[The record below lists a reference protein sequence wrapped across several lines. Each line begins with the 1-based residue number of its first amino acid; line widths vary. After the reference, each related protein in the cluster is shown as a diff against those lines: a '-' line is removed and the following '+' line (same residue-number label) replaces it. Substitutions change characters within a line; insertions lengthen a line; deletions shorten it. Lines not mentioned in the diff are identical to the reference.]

1 VDALTDDRGQALIV
15 AVLALG
21 IAAVAIVGLR
31 DAQDR
36 ILADVRELRAG
47 EAAVEAAAAQVSDD
61 VFAFGGSLEDEDGEA
76 RRRVRA
82 GPTRQQL
89 ERLLADPLLADRA
102 RSAADA
108 IAAANGAVGSGD
120 IDIRVAGNDVEV
132 RLTVGR
138 HRQAAALDDI
148 CCPH

>member
-1 VDALTDDRGQALIV
+1 MDALTDDRGQALIV

-61 VFAFGGSLEDEDGEA
+61 VFALGGSLEDEDGEA

-82 GPTRQQL
+82 GPTRQEL

-120 IDIRVAGNDVEV
+120 IEIRVAGNDVEV